1 MIVPCPSCG
10 ARFKLAD
17 DRVPASGAKAR
28 CARCNGTFFV
38 KPPNASAASAASDPD
53 GADLPAPSANRRQ
66 QLRRP
71 APSPDPGDREPDT
84 SASLPQLRRARRKA
98 VPRRGGGPES
108 PTQPPS
114 PGTVHG
120 IPTPAAITPTPR
132 PATAVEHA
140 FPQEIAGAGGAI
152 DPKQESRAARL
163 RRVLLRFAIRIG
175 AHEQPDVGEEVPG
188 IFTLTRALA
197 ARPFWSLSTRMAL
210 VVCGATIIT
219 SLLVTWISVSA
230 IRDFLGKEIHE
241 RFPAV
246 LYSASKEVELWYS
259 QVRVDLE
266 TLSHSPAVVQVLGRE
281 RQDRGQTDRYLG
293 YVLERFPQFSSLFL
307 VDNSGRV
314 LAWVG
319 ESPEASLTVG
329 RHIAERRFP
338 EVETVTPGSGPALQ
352 VASAI
357 VEVDDKAVGSLSAL
371 IRLSEVENLLQNDR
385 FRAAGSVFLVDAKGH
400 LLTRTSTRKL
410 GDKYEQE
417 LPQSGAEPKPLEYTT
432 PEGEHVVGAGLRI
445 EALSQSVLVEK
456 RYAEAFAPVV
466 SLIQK
471 VLGLN
476 LATVAAFAL
485 IAFAITLSIVRP
497 IRALL
502 QAARRVRD
510 GETDVL
516 VAGDS
521 KTNEFG
527 ALIRTF
533 NDMTRSLHRRGS
545 ELTRQRER
553 LVHTNEQL
561 QRQSER
567 LVHTNKE
574 LEDQRQE
581 LEHANQELLLA
592 RQQAESA
599 SVAKSEFLANMS
611 HEIRTPMTAILG
623 FNELLATEGN
633 LTGAPPERVN
643 AIHTIRRNGE
653 HLLNLINDI
662 LDISKI
668 EAGRL
673 EVEMIRCSPAEIV
686 AEVASLMKV
695 RAESAGLDLGIE
707 YDGAIPDT
715 IESDPTRLRQILLNL
730 VGNAIKFTEEGK
742 VRILTRLLDDDDGQK
757 LQFEV
762 IDTGIGMEDE
772 AQDKLFTP
780 FTQADNST
788 TRRFGG
794 TGLGLSISRQLAEAL
809 GGDITVASTAD
820 VGSTFSLTVATGS
833 LEDIT
838 LHDDP
843 AAALA
848 ERIQSSSEAEV
859 TQLDCHVLVAEDG
872 PDNQALL
879 SFFLKKAG
887 AEVTLAENGKIA
899 AQKALKAE
907 QAGEPFD
914 VILMDMQMPVLDGY
928 GATRALRKRGYKRP
942 IIAITAHAMSGD
954 RQKCIDAGCNDYT
967 TKPIDRRKLVE
978 LIAEHSKGA
987 IGD

>member
-1 MIVPCPSCG
+1 M
-10 ARFKLAD
+10 
-17 DRVPASGAKAR
+17 
-28 CARCNGTFFV
+28 
-38 KPPNASAASAASDPD
+38 
-53 GADLPAPSANRRQ
+53 
-66 QLRRP
+66 
-71 APSPDPGDREPDT
+71 DREPDT

-98 VPRRGGGPES
+98 VPRRDEGPS
-108 PTQPPS
+108 TPPS
-114 PGTVHG
+114 LGTLDG
-120 IPTPAAITPTPR
+120 LPTAPTMAPTSR
-132 PATAVEHA
+132 PATAAEHA
-140 FPQEIAGAGGAI
+140 FPQEIAGAGGGI
-152 DPKQESRAARL
+152 DSKQESRIARL
-163 RRVLLRFAIRIG
+163 RRVLLQFAIRIG
-175 AHEQPDVGEEVPG
+175 AEEQLEVGDPVPG
-188 IFTLTRALA
+188 LFTLTRSIA

-230 IRDFLGKEIHE
+230 IQGFLGREIHE

-259 QVRVDLE
+259 QVRVDME
-266 TLSHSPAVVQVLGRE
+266 TLSHSPAVVQVLGRKV
-281 RQDRGQTDRYLG
+281 QDSGQTDRYLG

-314 LAWVG
+314 LVWVG

-329 RHIAERRFP
+329 RHVADNDFP
-338 EVETVTPGSGPALQ
+338 VFETVTPESGPALQ

-357 VEVDDKAVGSLSAL
+357 VKIDDKAVGSLSAL
-371 IRLSEVENLLQNDR
+371 IRLSEVEKLLNNER
-385 FRAAGSVFLVDAKGH
+385 FLTAGSVFLVDAEGH
-400 LLTRTSTRKL
+400 LLTRTPTRKL
-410 GDKYEQE
+410 GAKYDQA
-417 LPQSGAEPKPLEYTT
+417 LPAAGGEPEPLEYTT
-432 PEGEHVVGAGLRI
+432 PAGEQVVGAGLRI
-445 EALSQSVLVEK
+445 EELSQSVLVEK
-456 RYAEAFAPVV
+456 RYADAFAPVA
-466 SLIQK
+466 SLIKK
-471 VLGLN
+471 VLGLS

-485 IAFAITLSIVRP
+485 IAFGITLSIVRP

-502 QAARRVRD
+502 QGARRVRD

-533 NDMTRSLHRRGS
+533 NDMTRSLDRRGS

-567 LVHTNKE
+567 LEATNKE

-581 LEHANQELLLA
+581 LEHANEELLLA
-592 RQQAESA
+592 RQQAELA

-633 LTGAPPERVN
+633 LQGAPPERVN

-668 EAGRL
+668 EAGKL
-673 EVEMIRCSPAEIV
+673 EVETIRCSPTEIV
-686 AEVASLMKV
+686 AEVVSLMRV
-695 RAESAGLDLGIE
+695 RAETAGLELVLE

-742 VRILTRLLDDDDGQK
+742 VRLRTRMLDDEEGEK
-757 LQFEV
+757 LQFDV
-762 IDTGIGMEDE
+762 IDTGIGMDDD
-772 AQDKLFTP
+772 AQAKLFTP

-809 GGDITVASTAD
+809 GGNITLTSTPE

-833 LEDIT
+833 LEGIV

-843 AAALA
+843 GEALQ
-848 ERIQSSSEAEV
+848 ERLQNATEAQA
-859 TQLDCHVLVAEDG
+859 TTLDCHVLVAEDG

-954 RQKCIDAGCNDYT
+954 RQKCIDAGCDDYT

-978 LIAEHSKGA
+978 LIAEHSEGVL
-987 IGD
+987 GD